1 MNLSEERNYQKLL
14 STLEAM
20 ELSQVNMH
28 LAQQYLDMTR
38 EKQPE
43 LLTQA
48 EHQDFSGL
56 DKEKCRKCLE
66 YIEHCNKRGR
76 KEEAER
82 FIRFAA
88 AAGGSTAYYVLLS
101 YGWNLDS
108 KQEFLTRQQAAAI
121 RAESIVWNIYG
132 LKKAVD
138 NIKEKNPEVMK
149 EAMELCYHKES
160 KTRV

>member
-76 KEEAER
+76 KEEAKR
-82 FIRFAA
+82 IKRSASSFRPR
-88 AAGGSTAYYVLLS
+88 LLQCS
-101 YGWNLDS
+101 IYS
-108 KQEFLTRQQAAAI
+108 KHFLHF
-121 RAESIVWNIYG
+121 S
-132 LKKAVD
+132 LSSP
-138 NIKEKNPEVMK
+138 EK
-149 EAMELCYHKES
+149 S
-160 KTRV
+160 